1 MRAIAVFFLL
11 ILSAAAASAQDV
23 DLELVLLA
31 DASGSIDDSE
41 IAFQRN
47 GYAGAITD
55 PSVLA
60 AITSGAAQKIA
71 VAYVEWGGVDSQD
84 VVVGWTIIDGEKS
97 AKSFAAALASA
108 PRKAQGRNAIGN
120 ALTIAQGLIE
130 RNAIKG
136 TRKVIDFSGDSAYSW
151 GGVPVAL
158 ARMNALAKDIVI
170 NGLAIL
176 CRDCTSGRPV
186 AYDLEKAFAD
196 TIIGGP
202 GSFVVTAESRATF
215 ADAVRRK
222 LLLEIAGRLP
232 AHHAGMVISPAA
244 SAPPRRGSTP

>member
-1 MRAIAVFFLL
+1 MRALAAFFFLML
-11 ILSAAAASAQDV
+11 GAAAASAQEV

-41 IAFQRN
+41 IAFQRG

-55 PSVLA
+55 PAVLA
-60 AITSGAAQKIA
+60 AITGGALQKIA
-71 VAYVEWGGVDSQD
+71 ITYVEWGSVSSQD

-97 AKSFAAALASA
+97 ARSFADALISA
-108 PRKAQGRNAIGN
+108 PRKAHGRNAIGN
-120 ALTIAQGLIE
+120 ALAVAESLIE
-130 RNAIKG
+130 SNTFKG

-158 ARMNALAKDIVI
+158 ARMNALAKNIVI

-186 AYDLEKAFAD
+186 NYDLEKAFAD

-202 GSFVVTAESRATF
+202 GSFVITAEKRATF

-222 LLLEIAGRLP
+222 LLLEIAEGRRTEKR
-232 AHHAGMVISPAA
+232 AA
-244 SAPPRRGSTP
+244 VFDARNRMIRWQRRV